1 MWNKSYII
9 KNKKKIRKR
18 IYVFIIIL
26 NFSVFSNVLAEKPD
40 ITKEPRYM
48 EDSGLVEY
56 IAVSVKATTDIR
68 FRTIG
73 WYPYIKINGRH
84 YGAIAESEQKN
95 LSDEEFYA
103 ETTKVLEPGQVATR
117 FIMPL
122 TETKDSMIE
131 VIKHAYSVENGN
143 VYNRQVFD
151 DIENVFFQGK
161 TIYLNAYIVVK
172 HDEDLLGGF
181 RREQINWN
189 PGKDSAE
196 FTKEE
201 GKSGKYHI
209 IKPTG
214 QVAFKKATAMYH
226 FIKVESLEWRVE
238 NDGYFSTRN

>member
-1 MWNKSYII
+1 MLKNSKIPINKILFYI
-9 KNKKKIRKR
+9 
-18 IYVFIIIL
+18 VIL
-26 NFSVFSNVLAEKPD
+26 LNCSVFSDVLAVNVD
-40 ITKEPRYM
+40 ITKRPEYK
-48 EDSGLVEY
+48 EDSGMVEY
-56 IAVSVKATTDIR
+56 IAVSVKASNDIR

-84 YGAIAESEQKN
+84 YGAIAESNQRPVEA
-95 LSDEEFYA
+95 EEFLDI
-103 ETTKVLEPGQVATR
+103 TTKILEPGQTAT
-117 FIMPL
+117 FFEMPL

-131 VIKHAYSVENGN
+131 VIKHAYSVNNGG
-143 VYNRQVFD
+143 YNRQVFD

-161 TIYLNAYIVVK
+161 TIYLNACIVVK

-209 IKPTG
+209 IKSTG
-214 QVAFKKATAMYH
+214 QVAFKKETAMYH
-226 FIKVESLEWRVE
+226 FIRVENLEWRVE